1 MVVVIMQLLRHQ
13 VVLEQAETEK
23 QEPEVLAQQEP
34 QDKEMLAET
43 VAEITQAAVA
53 AEKAL

>member
-1 MVVVIMQLLRHQ
+1 MQLLRHQ